1 MVQVIGR
8 MYMPQIGG
16 RKQVVYETKF
26 ELTENNWRNFHKE
39 VMFART
45 QERDITY
52 EVVLSESQIVDVMFA
67 TIGIERSEIA
77 NKARRIIS
85 VERYYSLYI
94 RQYVNEFGDL
104 DIIEDDEL

>member
-1 MVQVIGR
+1 
-8 MYMPQIGG
+8 MPQIGG

-26 ELTENNWRNFHKE
+26 DLTENNWRNFHKE
-39 VMFART
+39 VMFVRT

-52 EVVLSESQIVDVMFA
+52 NVVLSESPIVDITFA
-67 TIGIERSEIA
+67 TIGVDRTDVTRKRKIF
-77 NKARRIIS
+77 S
-85 VERYYSLYI
+85 VERHYDLYI